1 MSGATAAV
9 PARREWTHLQFL
21 WLLAFSS
28 SLLACSLPTMGSA
41 NSEYSEKTA
50 RQLML
55 WTGSAIQTAHLT
67 SFCHMLA
74 CTRTHTHT
82 HTHTH
87 PESKKLLTQRHIHHR
102 FSQGQICLS
111 WLTTL
116 GRRSYILLFHSKAIK
131 HSLITDWGALCQTRG
146 PQNKLHVAFKEL
158 MAPKGRLASKRLFHK
173 DTI

>member
-41 NSEYSEKTA
+41 NTEHSEKTA
-50 RQLML
+50 RQLVL
-55 WTGSAIQTAHLT
+55 WTGSAVQTAHLT
-67 SFCHMLA
+67 SSCHMHA
-74 CTRTHTHT
+74 CTRACTHTHT
-82 HTHTH
+82 HTQS
-87 PESKKLLTQRHIHHR
+87 PRSSLPKGIHHR

-158 MAPKGRLASKRLFHK
+158 MAPKGRLDSKRLFHK

>member
-82 HTHTH
+82 HTHRVQEAPYPKAYTPQIFPGTNLFELINH
-87 PESKKLLTQRHIHHR
+87 SWEEELYSPFPFKSHKAFINYWLGGIVPNQGAPEQ
-102 FSQGQICLS
+102 
-111 WLTTL
+111 TTC
-116 GRRSYILLFHSKAIK
+116 GF
-131 HSLITDWGALCQTRG
+131 
-146 PQNKLHVAFKEL
+146 
-158 MAPKGRLASKRLFHK
+158 
-173 DTI
+173 